1 MKGITTNNLIDG
13 EKIRYEVRVTGPL
26 ANTMTSGHFGYYK
39 TMDNNYT
46 LGKEKLNEIL
56 SGENVLAATRYFNFY
71 QILASFGSVKSGL

>member
-1 MKGITTNNLIDG
+1 MKGITPNNLIDG

-56 SGENVLAATRYFNFY
+56 SGENVRAATRYFDFY